1 MMKSPRRPLAGST
14 GAVVRLAGSTTS
26 PSIPTASAAPSTTP
40 RDQRGAEHLHACG
53 PRALH
58 EFLDWVGKTYGIKQ
72 EIAAELDAWRTLP
85 AEAVRAVLSGYCGGR
100 EFPSPVRGVP

>member
-1 MMKSPRRPLAGST
+1 MMKGPRRPLAGST

-26 PSIPTASAAPSTTP
+26 PSIPTASAAPSPTP

-58 EFLDWVGKTYGIKQ
+58 EFLDRIGKAHGIEQ
-72 EIAAELDAWRTLP
+72 EIAAELDAWRTMP
-85 AEAVRAVLSGYCGGR
+85 VENVRTVLGTYCGGR
-100 EFPSPVRGVP
+100 EFAPPVTVVP

>member
-26 PSIPTASAAPSTTP
+26 PSIPTASAAPSPTP

-58 EFLDWVGKTYGIKQ
+58 EFLDRIGKVHDIEQ
-72 EIAAELDAWRTLP
+72 EIAAELDAWRTMP
-85 AEAVRAVLSGYCGGR
+85 AEDVQAVLSGYCGGR
-100 EFPSPVRGVP
+100 EFPPPVTVVP

>member
-1 MMKSPRRPLAGST
+1 MMKSPRRPVAGST

-26 PSIPTASAAPSTTP
+26 PSIPTASAAPATTL
-40 RDQRGAEHLHACG
+40 RAQRGAEHLHACG
-53 PRALH
+53 PRAVH
-58 EFLDWVGKTYGIKQ
+58 EFLTGVGKTYGIEQ

-100 EFPSPVRGVP
+100 EFPPPVAVVP